1 MEWSVNMKEFS
12 SCKAAI
18 DSCVTN
24 KYFAIAHLFFEE
36 KTMNVHI
43 HNCYEI
49 YYSISGGKQFLI
61 DNKTYKIEPG
71 DLFFINQYESHYL
84 SQIDQNEHER
94 IVISIHPDFLRSLST
109 EKTELDYCFHHREP
123 GFSHRISLDKSRQQ
137 KFMYYIHKITGL
149 SGYGEDILERLAFT
163 ELMVFFN
170 KEFNTGVQKL
180 EDTNQFTCQY
190 DQQVNDILQYINANI
205 NEPITIGQL
214 AENFYLSKS
223 FICRIFKQSTGTTV
237 NKYLTARRI
246 SIAKALL
253 SEGAS
258 VNEVYE
264 QCGFLDYSTFLKS
277 FTKTV
282 GLSPKKYAL
291 YNNRI

>member
-1 MEWSVNMKEFS
+1 MKEVN

-18 DSCVTN
+18 DACISN

-36 KTMNVHI
+36 KTMNIHI
-43 HNCYEI
+43 HDCYEI

-61 DNKTYKIEPG
+61 DNKAYKIEPG

-84 SQIDQNEHER
+84 TQIDQDEHER
-94 IVISIHPDFLRSLST
+94 IVISLHPDFLRSLST
-109 EKTELDYCFHHREP
+109 PATELDYCFTHREP
-123 GFSHRISLDKSRQQ
+123 GFSHRISLNKNQQ
-137 KFMYYIHKITGL
+137 QRFMYYIHKITSL
-149 SGYGEDILERLAFT
+149 SGYAEDVLERIAIT

-170 KEFNTGVQKL
+170 KEFLTRQQKA
-180 EDTNQFTCQY
+180 ETAENFNYQY
-190 DQQVNDILQYINANI
+190 DQQVKDILEYINQNI
-205 NEPITIGQL
+205 SEPVSIQL
-214 AENFYLSKS
+214 LADHFFLSKS

-264 QCGFLDYSTFLKS
+264 QCGFLDYSTFLKA

-282 GLSPKKYAL
+282 GLSPKKYSM

>member
-1 MEWSVNMKEFS
+1 MKEFS

-94 IVISIHPDFLRSLST
+94 IIISIHPDFLRTLST

-123 GFSHRISLDKSRQQ
+123 GFSHRISLDKSQQQ

-170 KEFNTGVQKL
+170 KEFNAGAQPQ
-180 EDTNQFTCQY
+180 EDNNCFTCQY
-190 DQQVNDILQYINANI
+190 DQQVNDILQYINTNI

-253 SEGAS
+253 SEGVS

-282 GLSPKKYAL
+282 GLSPKKYSL

>member
-1 MEWSVNMKEFS
+1 MKEVN

-18 DSCVTN
+18 DACISN

-36 KTMNVHI
+36 KTMNIHI
-43 HNCYEI
+43 HDCYEI

-61 DNKTYKIEPG
+61 DNKAYKIEPG

-84 SQIDQNEHER
+84 TQIDQDEHER
-94 IVISIHPDFLRSLST
+94 IVISLHPDFLRSLST
-109 EKTELDYCFHHREP
+109 PATELDYCFTHREP
-123 GFSHRISLDKSRQQ
+123 GFSHRISLNKNQQ
-137 KFMYYIHKITGL
+137 QRFMYYIHKITSL
-149 SGYGEDILERLAFT
+149 SGYAEDVLERIAIT

-170 KEFNTGVQKL
+170 KEFLTRQQKA
-180 EDTNQFTCQY
+180 ETAENFNYQY
-190 DQQVNDILQYINANI
+190 DQQVKDILEYISI
-205 NEPITIGQL
+205 QL
-214 AENFYLSKS
+214 LADHFFLSKS

-264 QCGFLDYSTFLKS
+264 QCGFLDYSTFLKA

-282 GLSPKKYAL
+282 GLSPKKYSM

>member
-1 MEWSVNMKEFS
+1 MKEFC
-12 SCKAAI
+12 SCKSAI
-18 DSCVTN
+18 DSCISN
-24 KYFAIAHLFFEE
+24 KYFAIAHLYFEE

-43 HNCYEI
+43 HDCYEI

-84 SQIDQNEHER
+84 SQIEQKEHER
-94 IVISIHPDFLRSLST
+94 IILSIHPEFLRSLST
-109 EKTELDYCFHHREP
+109 EKTELDYCFLHREP
-123 GFSHRISLDKSRQQ
+123 GFSHRISLDKNQQ
-137 KFMYYIHKITGL
+137 QRFLYYIHKITGL
-149 SGYGEDILERLAFT
+149 SGYGEDVLERLAFT

-170 KEFNTGVQKL
+170 KEFYARTQKEE
-180 EDTNQFTCQY
+180 EDRNFTCQY
-190 DQQVNDILQYINANI
+190 DRQVKDILDYINANI
-205 NEPITIGQL
+205 NEPITIQQL
-214 AENFYLSKS
+214 AEQFFLSKS

-246 SIAKALL
+246 SIAKSLL

-277 FTKTV
+277 FTKSV

>member
-1 MEWSVNMKEFS
+1 MKEFS
-12 SCKAAI
+12 SCKSAI
-18 DSCVTN
+18 DSCISD

-43 HNCYEI
+43 HDCYEI

-71 DLFFINQYESHYL
+71 DLFFINQYESHHL
-84 SQIDQNEHER
+84 SQIEQKEHER

-109 EKTELDYCFHHREP
+109 EKTELDYCFLHREP
-123 GFSHRISLDKSRQQ
+123 GFSHRISLDKNQQ
-137 KFMYYIHKITGL
+137 QRFMYYIHKITGL

-170 KEFNTGVQKL
+170 KEFYASAQK
-180 EDTNQFTCQY
+180 EEAVNSFTCQY
-190 DQQVNDILQYINANI
+190 DQQVNDILEYINANI
-205 NEPITIGQL
+205 NEPITIQLL
-214 AENFYLSKS
+214 AEQFFLSKS

-253 SEGAS
+253 SEGSS

-264 QCGFLDYSTFLKS
+264 QCGFQDYSTFLKS
-277 FTKTV
+277 FAKSV

>member
-1 MEWSVNMKEFS
+1 MKEFS

-18 DSCVTN
+18 DSCISN

-43 HNCYEI
+43 HDCYEI

-71 DLFFINQYESHYL
+71 DLFLINQYESHYL
-84 SQIDQNEHER
+84 SDIEQNDHER
-94 IVISIHPDFLRSLST
+94 IVISIHPDLLRSLST
-109 EKTELDYCFHHREP
+109 ERTELDYCFHHRDP
-123 GFSHRISLDKSRQQ
+123 GFSHRISLDKAQQ
-137 KFMYYIHKITGL
+137 QRFMYYIHKITKL
-149 SGYGEDILERLAFT
+149 SGYGEDILERLAFA
-163 ELMVFFN
+163 ELMVFIN
-170 KEFNTGVQKL
+170 KEFNTRIQTE
-180 EDTNQFTCQY
+180 EDIHLYTCQY
-190 DQQVNDILQYINANI
+190 DQQVDDILQYINTHI
-205 NEPITIGQL
+205 NEPITIQRL
-214 AENFYLSKS
+214 AENFFLSKS
-223 FICRIFKQSTGTTV
+223 FICRIFKQATGTTV

-253 SEGAS
+253 NEGIS

-264 QCGFLDYSTFLKS
+264 QCGFSDYSTFLKS